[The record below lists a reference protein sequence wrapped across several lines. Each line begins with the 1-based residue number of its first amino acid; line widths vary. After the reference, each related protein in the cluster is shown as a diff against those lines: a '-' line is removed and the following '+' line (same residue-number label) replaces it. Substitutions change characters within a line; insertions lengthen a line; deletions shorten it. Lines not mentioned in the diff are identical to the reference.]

1 MVGLTRQL
9 GTSQVS
15 LAHSPTFLLPAS
27 LGCGVLVFIVVAF
40 KTAPEVGDLYS
51 ILGGKR
57 LIGVGSV
64 SEKNWR
70 FCKFEKVE
78 CALVC

>member
-9 GTSQVS
+9 GTSEVS

-27 LGCGVLVFIVVAF
+27 LDCSVLVFIAVTF
-40 KTAPEVGDLYS
+40 KTGSEVEDLYS
-51 ILGGKR
+51 ILGGKK

-64 SEKNWR
+64 SE
-70 FCKFEKVE
+70 EKLE
-78 CALVC
+78 IL